1 MVVKEAYG
9 SFGAQVYLAKN
20 RSELD
25 ALRNRLKYMPHL
37 YQRYVKNSSGEDIR
51 IIVVGGKAVA
61 AMKRKNKGDFRANI
75 ELGGVGENIFRVQ
88 SRSSCRS
95 EFADCWART
104 ISALICFSTKTK
116 PCFAR

>member
-61 AMKRKNKGDFRANI
+61 AMKRKNNGDFRANI
-75 ELGGVGENIFRVQ
+75 ELGKTLCRARNGGDLWTGRLSAESRIF
-88 SRSSCRS
+88 
-95 EFADCWART
+95 
-104 ISALICFSTKTK
+104 
-116 PCFAR
+116 